1 MNDEDQTLA
10 EKIQDKLADLGCIVK
25 EKLDNISV
33 KFKYWKINPIVVFS
47 LVFAAVFVLVI
58 VAAAG
63 GKNEVSEFTAP
74 CESGYEDKVYTMKEG
89 KLTVTMRVS
98 DIRRYDSK
106 TGKSYSSTVYSD
118 EFDSIMVI
126 ADFIFTNSGKEDI
139 VIDNSRGSGLYMGYA
154 HDSNPAYDENSKNDH
169 MAGAELYLSAEEK
182 PESGYSVMIGGKS
195 SVEQRFC
202 FIYWADVVN
211 KINSL
216 YICSDYDDKNDDNI
230 YAVWGIGVPWVS
242 FRFKNE
248 TFFPALVKGEETE
261 PVAQESVSS
270 QTASDTPP
278 EMSVR
283 YPWVTVSADSL
294 ALASYNSQYSDLYS
308 LSLKVSAQKGA
319 SAVWVTESGY
329 SVSSYNSA
337 RVGGLAEIS
346 CEGEVDGVELRFK
359 VTEEAKKN
367 TLGTFVEVSD
377 EFKGIRRLNV
387 FMYDDEIN
395 MLLPIETYFDE
406 STSEVIARV
415 DSCGSFCLMDMEIW
429 FDSLGISPEDS
440 AKQ

>member
-47 LVFAAVFVLVI
+47 LIFVAVFIIVI
-58 VAAAG
+58 AAATG
-63 GKNEVSEFTAP
+63 GKNEVTEFTAS
-74 CESGYEDKVYTMKEG
+74 CESGYEDKVFTMKED

-118 EFDSIMVI
+118 DYDSMMVI
-126 ADFIFTNSGKEDI
+126 ADFIFTNSGNEDI
-139 VIDNSRGSGLYMGYA
+139 VLDNSRGSGLYMGYA
-154 HDSNPAYDENSKNDH
+154 HDSNPAYDENSRNDH

-182 PESGYSVMIGGKS
+182 PEFNYSVTIGGKS

-230 YAVWGIGVPWVS
+230 YAVWGAGVPWVS

-248 TFFPALVKGEETE
+248 TFFPVLVKGVETE
-261 PVAQESVSS
+261 PAARE
-270 QTASDTPP
+270 TASTQTTRSTPP

-283 YPWVTVSADSL
+283 YPWSTVSADSS
-294 ALASYNSQYSDLYS
+294 ALSSYNSQYSDYYS

-329 SVSSYNSA
+329 SYSADNAA
-337 RVGGLAEIS
+337 RVGGMAEIN
-346 CEGEVDGVELRFK
+346 CDGEVDGVELRFK
-359 VTEEAKKN
+359 ITEEAKKN
-367 TLGTFVEVSD
+367 TLGTYAKVSD
-377 EFKGIRRLNV
+377 EFKGIKRLNV
-387 FMYDDEIN
+387 FMYFEDIN

-406 STSEVIARV
+406 TTSEVIARV
-415 DSCGSFCLMDMEIW
+415 DTCGSFCLMDMELW

-440 AKQ
+440 VEQ